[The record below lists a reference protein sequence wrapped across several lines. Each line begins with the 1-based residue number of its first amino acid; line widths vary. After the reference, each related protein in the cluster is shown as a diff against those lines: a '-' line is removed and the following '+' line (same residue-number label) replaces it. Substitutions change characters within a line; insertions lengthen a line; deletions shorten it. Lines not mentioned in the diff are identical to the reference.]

1 MLGRL
6 LQVVASR
13 WFRLV
18 LVTLLVLSL
27 QTTLFSEI
35 RPFGYSVQLIAIYV
49 AVAGAVHDA
58 RVGAIVGLVSG
69 LMYDAVLA
77 TPLGISGLVLGA
89 VGAGAALLLQP
100 FRDPTWWLRILA
112 VSVAASLGEVL
123 LPLVKAVV
131 GLGGWLTARVT
142 VVALVT
148 FVGGLVFCTPLIPVT
163 RWTLRERVSIGRR

>member
-1 MLGRL
+1 M
-6 LQVVASR
+6 
-13 WFRLV
+13 
-18 LVTLLVLSL
+18 TLLVLSL

-49 AVAGAVHDA
+49 A
-58 RVGAIVGLVSG
+58 VGAIVGLVSG

-131 GLGGWLTARVT
+131 GLGGWLTTRVV

-148 FVGGLVFCTPLIPVT
+148 FMGGLVFCTPLIPVT
-163 RWTLRERVSIGRR
+163 RWTLRERVSIGR